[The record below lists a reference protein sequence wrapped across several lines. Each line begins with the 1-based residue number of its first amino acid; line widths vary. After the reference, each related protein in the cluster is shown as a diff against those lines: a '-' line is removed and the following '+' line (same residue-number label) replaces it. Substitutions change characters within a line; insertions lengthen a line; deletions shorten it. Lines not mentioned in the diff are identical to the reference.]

1 MATKDLVDAV
11 IVAAGQSVRY
21 GSNKLLEDLCG
32 RPVIVRTIDAIAKA
46 PSVAQIIIVVAPDQ
60 LEQMKTTCI
69 DTASTK
75 KKLFVSGGERRQDSV
90 QAGLKATSTQ
100 YVVIHDGAR
109 PLVEVKMIED
119 FIEAAKGNTAA
130 VLTNTLNDSIK
141 RISGKDVIE
150 NLNREDLRAA
160 QTPQVVRKTDWLR
173 SAEATKIDV
182 SDDITM
188 LEKSNGIIHIVE
200 GSSENIKITQP
211 MDLIIARTIWEQRA
225 ND

>member
-1 MATKDLVDAV
+1 M
-11 IVAAGQSVRY
+11 
-21 GSNKLLEDLCG
+21 
-32 RPVIVRTIDAIAKA
+32 
-46 PSVAQIIIVVAPDQ
+46 
-60 LEQMKTTCI
+60 
-69 DTASTK
+69 
-75 KKLFVSGGERRQDSV
+75 
-90 QAGLKATSTQ
+90 
-100 YVVIHDGAR
+100 
-109 PLVEVKMIED
+109 
-119 FIEAAKGNTAA
+119 
-130 VLTNTLNDSIK
+130 LTNTLNDSIK

>member
-1 MATKDLVDAV
+1 
-11 IVAAGQSVRY
+11 
-21 GSNKLLEDLCG
+21 
-32 RPVIVRTIDAIAKA
+32 
-46 PSVAQIIIVVAPDQ
+46 
-60 LEQMKTTCI
+60 
-69 DTASTK
+69 
-75 KKLFVSGGERRQDSV
+75 
-90 QAGLKATSTQ
+90 
-100 YVVIHDGAR
+100 
-109 PLVEVKMIED
+109 MIED
-119 FIEAAKGNTAA
+119 CVEAAKGNTAA

-173 SAEATKIDV
+173 SAEATKINV

-225 ND
+225 NN